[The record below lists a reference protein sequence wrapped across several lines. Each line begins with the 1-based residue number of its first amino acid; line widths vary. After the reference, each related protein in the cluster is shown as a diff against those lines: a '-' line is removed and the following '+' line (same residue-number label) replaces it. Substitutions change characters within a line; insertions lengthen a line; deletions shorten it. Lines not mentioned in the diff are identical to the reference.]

1 MARVQFILPYNAKL
15 EDVDG
20 DILDFK
26 FHRGDLITITDTVTY
41 YEGEG
46 LFDIPTRRGT
56 LRSVI
61 DGKFEFLGDPEV
73 HIIEKEENVSVTPIQ
88 EAIAKA
94 KVQGVQKDPWTD

>member
-1 MARVQFILPYNAKL
+1 MARVQFILPYNCEL

-41 YEGEG
+41 YEDEET
-46 LFDIPTRRGT
+46 FDIPVHMGI
-56 LRSVI
+56 LRSVA

-73 HIIEKEENVSVTPIQ
+73 HIVEKEGNISVTPVVPDV
-88 EAIAKA
+88 K
-94 KVQGVQKDPWTD
+94 KDPWRD